1 MVETA
6 SGDAYPGLDDNN
18 SLTTLNAAE
27 CQNWR
32 REVQVST
39 KYRFW
44 NITICPLF
52 VDSPLADIMTIS
64 KFWPT
69 GGLILLGLF
78 DPSQ

>member
-1 MVETA
+1 MVEWLV
-6 SGDAYPGLDDNN
+6 GMPILEFHDNN
-18 SLTTLNAAE
+18 CLTTSNAAE

-32 REVQVST
+32 REVQLNT

-52 VDSPLADIMTIS
+52 VDLPLADIMTIS

-69 GGLILLGLF
+69 GGLVLLGF
-78 DPSQ
+78 